1 MYEVI
6 YIKKEADEMLSTK
19 QLVDLVDLL
28 DGGSREAIETIIK
41 NLVIMSDPDFV
52 KLTKEEHQK
61 LDAALE
67 SDDYIDFDEFKES
80 LSIAE

>member
-1 MYEVI
+1 
-6 YIKKEADEMLSTK
+6 MLSTK
-19 QLVDLVDLL
+19 KLVDLVDLL

-41 NLVIMSDPDFV
+41 NLVVMSDPDFV
-52 KLTKEEHQK
+52 KLTKEERQN
-61 LDAALE
+61 LDIALE